1 MIDEATV
8 QAAFPAVTNVRHLK
22 DSGQKVVFR
31 CDLNGQPAV
40 LKVIK
45 ALDDIGRTE
54 REIAA
59 VTKLQSAYVPR
70 VFENGKGVVD
80 GELRHFIIEQFI
92 DGTTYREVLHA
103 TPRQPFRE
111 VLILGEK
118 LLNACVD
125 FENANLVHRDIKPEN
140 IMIGTDGKVW
150 IIDFGLVRHLDL
162 SALTSTNFQGFMGTV
177 GYAPREQFRLL
188 KPDIRADI
196 FAVGVVMYEALAGVQ
211 PWHAGCRN
219 VLEVIRKMET
229 VDLPPL
235 SIPEDPSGDVAA
247 FIGSLIQRYPT
258 NRPQTAAEA
267 LSWFAPLLSK
277 HGAQP

>member
-1 MIDEATV
+1 MIDETTV
-8 QAAFPAVTNVRHLK
+8 QTAFPAVTNVRHLK

-31 CDLNGQPAV
+31 CDLNGHPAV

-59 VTKLQSAYVPR
+59 VTKLQSAYVPQ
-70 VFENGKGVVD
+70 VFENGKSVVD

-92 DGTTYREVLHA
+92 DGTT
-103 TPRQPFRE
+103 FRE
-111 VLILGEK
+111 VLQASPRQQFKDVLLLGEK
-118 LLNACVD
+118 LLSACVD

-140 IMIGTDGKVW
+140 IMIGIDGKVW

-196 FAVGVVMYEALAGVQ
+196 FAVGVVMYEAFTGIQ

-219 VLEVIRKMET
+219 ALEVIRKMET
-229 VDLPPL
+229 VDLPTL
-235 SIPEDPSGDVAA
+235 SIPDDPSGDVAA
-247 FIGSLIQRYPT
+247 FIGALVQRYPAS
-258 NRPQTAAEA
+258 RPQTAAEA
-267 LSWFAPLLSK
+267 LNWFSPLLSK
-277 HGAQP
+277 HRPKP